1 MNQRTLLAAAALS
14 IGSLAVA
21 QNQNW
26 TATDINGNTHSIQDY
41 LNQGKTVLVDV
52 SAHWC
57 GPCWAW
63 HKSGI
68 METLYH
74 EFGPEGT
81 NDLMIFFVDGDAAS
95 SMALLG
101 GASGS
106 QGNWIENTPYPII
119 GPNGAGAA
127 LRQTYGVTAYPTLFM
142 HCPGNNAGTV
152 INRQAT
158 WQQFF
163 QSWRNSCMTPFTNG
177 VNDATLLQNP
187 GVKLCPGEYPKA
199 ILYNQGTSAL
209 TSATLKIKQGATV
222 LQTVNWTGNL
232 ARWASADVDFN
243 QVTVSGTQDYTVEV
257 SNPNGQTDD
266 HPEGDTEEYDFSM
279 APAAALATVHLEL
292 KTDNYC
298 EETSWKL
305 YNSAN
310 QVVAQAGP
318 YTAATQDNTVFNY
331 WWNLNP
337 NECYRLEVLDA
348 YGDGMCCSYGQGY
361 YKLRSNGVLMTQ
373 GGQFG
378 AVVKEPFKAGLSV
391 GIGENS
397 LESSLNIFPN
407 PSTGQV
413 TIEMNLESA
422 ANTRFSV
429 MNVLGEQVMSM
440 SRSLGAGAQQVNIN
454 LSELPNGS
462 YFVHIVA
469 DGISATRK
477 LTINQ

>member
-1 MNQRTLLAAAALS
+1 MTQRSLLAAAAIS
-14 IGSLAVA
+14 MGTLAVA

-41 LNQGKTVLVDV
+41 LNQGKTVLVDI

-106 QGNWIENTPYPII
+106 QGNWIEGTPYPII
-119 GPNGAGAA
+119 GPNGAGAT
-127 LRQTYGVTAYPTLFM
+127 LRQLYGVTAYPTLFM
-142 HCPGNNAGTV
+142 HCPGANQGTV
-152 INRQAT
+152 IQRQAT

-163 QSWRNSCMTPFTNG
+163 QSWRNGCMTPFTNG
-177 VNDATLLQNP
+177 ANDATLLANP
-187 GVKLCPGEYPKA
+187 GVKLCPGESPKA
-199 ILYNQGTSAL
+199 ILYNMGTNAL
-209 TSATLKIKQGATV
+209 ASATVKIKQGNTV

-232 ARWASADVDFN
+232 ARWASAEVAFN
-243 QVTVSGTQDYTVEV
+243 QVTVTGTQVYTVEV
-257 SNPNGQTDD
+257 SNPNGSPDD
-266 HPEGDTEEYDFSM
+266 HPEGDTESYDFTM
-279 APAAALATVHLEL
+279 APSAQLATVRLEL

-318 YTAATQDNTVFNY
+318 YTQNSQDNTVFNY

-337 NECYRLEVLDA
+337 NECYRLDVLDS
-348 YGDGMCCSYGQGY
+348 YGDGMCCSYGNGY
-361 YKLRSNGVLMTQ
+361 YKLWSNGALITQ

-378 AVVKEPFKAGLSV
+378 AVDKAPFVAGLTV
-391 GIGENS
+391 GIYENS
-397 LESSLNIFPN
+397 LENGLNLFPN
-407 PSTGQV
+407 PTNGQV
-413 TIEMNLESA
+413 TVELNLA
-422 ANTRFSV
+422 ASTNVRFAV
-429 MNVLGEQVMSM
+429 MNVLGEQVMSTNH
-440 SRSLGAGAQQVNIN
+440 SLGMGAQQVTFD
-454 LSELPNGS
+454 LGGLPTGS
-462 YFVHIVA
+462 YFMHIMA
-469 DGISATRK
+469 DGLTATRK
-477 LTINQ
+477 LTVTH